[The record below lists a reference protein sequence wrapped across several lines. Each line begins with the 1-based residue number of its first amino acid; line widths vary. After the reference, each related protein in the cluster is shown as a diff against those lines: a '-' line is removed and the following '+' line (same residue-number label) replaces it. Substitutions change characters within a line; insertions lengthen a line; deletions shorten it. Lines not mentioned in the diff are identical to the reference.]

1 MAAEAPL
8 AMDLSTSGDS
18 SESDFDE
25 IDASPEDMDT
35 IMQLETALQTNPN
48 LYESHVQYVNLLRK
62 CKLRE
67 KLRTARESMQE
78 HYPLT
83 EQLWLE
89 WLHDEAVTATSITE
103 TEQASQLFQKAVQD
117 YLSVPIWKAYINFVK
132 EHAAGSQ
139 QNSNTS
145 MQNLREICEQ
155 ALTAAGLHITLG
167 GSLWDAYREYEH
179 ELSARDPT
187 SDAQLL
193 RVRQLYH
200 RQLQV
205 PLAEAAQTMQSYLK
219 WEASLPHAQQA
230 IQAPSHVQQGFQKA
244 QQAVSLRHEHEAMVA
259 PDKPADENLLA
270 AFLAYIKYEEAKGD
284 PARVQLVYERALA
297 AFPVTHYL
305 WQAYAHYLEDH
316 LKVPAAINA
325 VYSRA
330 LRNCPWVGS
339 LWANALRAL
348 ELSTVFDEQQHA
360 TLYSSAVQAGLQ
372 TADDYMEVVLARL
385 DALRHRGADR
395 AQELKQGFQQA
406 AELMQTYFPD
416 YIDRTLR
423 IHAYWADC
431 EMHVGQD
438 PAAAEAVWEG
448 VLKSTAARYV
458 ETWIGYITMLIGS
471 DNTGQARR
479 VYKRGYSRKLE
490 EAGQLFLCQAWL
502 RFERE
507 HGTADTLAEASRKV
521 RPILEQA
528 AAAAAVVSDS
538 EGSAK
543 AQAAAKKAKKLTPE
557 EMKKMRQQ
565 ADPNYQSKQA
575 AAAAAATAGDGIAT
589 GSKKGKKGK
598 GPAARAE
605 PAAQAESA
613 SLPAPAAAVAAAVA
627 EPTAK
632 HASADAMPSDA
643 AAVKHSTAQAASQ
656 ALHDQASSAGSKRR
670 HGLGFSEDQPGP
682 KKSKQ
687 ADGVDKAADSLQQ
700 AQHAQQA
707 QQPPSS
713 FSAGPPSNQP
723 PVSKTQ
729 SQQSKPANVQAAA
742 GAQSS
747 AGAAQGPPVIFTD
760 ECTAF
765 VRGLDN
771 KVTEEELRNLLAA
784 CGEIKGVRLVM
795 DKVTGMFKVV
805 IMLSLQHAY
814 VACTVLRHLMSWSCT
829 SAAKLAC
836 RAGMP
841 AHCCSVSVTWDIQ
854 HKCQMVSCTP
864 TGNAWT
870 LHALR
875 TKVIV
880 VYRALGMWSLPTIA
894 PSRRL

>member
-316 LKVPAAINA
+316 LK
-325 VYSRA
+325 
-330 LRNCPWVGS
+330 
-339 LWANALRAL
+339 
-348 ELSTVFDEQQHA
+348 
-360 TLYSSAVQAGLQ
+360 
-372 TADDYMEVVLARL
+372 
-385 DALRHRGADR
+385 
-395 AQELKQGFQQA
+395 GFQQA

-528 AAAAAVVSDS
+528 AAAAAVGFGYVEFANNSALQKAVDLKEPELHGRKMTIMVSKPPS
-538 EGSAK
+538 GGPGRGGARGRG
-543 AQAAAKKAKKLTPE
+543 APG
-557 EMKKMRQQ
+557 RGFG
-565 ADPNYQSKQA
+565 
-575 AAAAAATAGDGIAT
+575 AGRGDRGRSIHQHE
-589 GSKKGKKGK
+589 
-598 GPAARAE
+598 R
-605 PAAQAESA
+605 
-613 SLPAPAAAVAAAVA
+613 LAVAAA
-627 EPTAK
+627 P
-632 HASADAMPSDA
+632 
-643 AAVKHSTAQAASQ
+643 
-656 ALHDQASSAGSKRR
+656 
-670 HGLGFSEDQPGP
+670 
-682 KKSKQ
+682 
-687 ADGVDKAADSLQQ
+687 
-700 AQHAQQA
+700 
-707 QQPPSS
+707 
-713 FSAGPPSNQP
+713 
-723 PVSKTQ
+723 
-729 SQQSKPANVQAAA
+729 
-742 GAQSS
+742 
-747 AGAAQGPPVIFTD
+747 
-760 ECTAF
+760 AF
-765 VRGLDN
+765 VPRAIAKGETSSKAPAATNADFRKLLN
-771 KVTEEELRNLLAA
+771 K
-784 CGEIKGVRLVM
+784 K
-795 DKVTGMFKVV
+795 
-805 IMLSLQHAY
+805 
-814 VACTVLRHLMSWSCT
+814 
-829 SAAKLAC
+829 
-836 RAGMP
+836 
-841 AHCCSVSVTWDIQ
+841 
-854 HKCQMVSCTP
+854 
-864 TGNAWT
+864 
-870 LHALR
+870 
-875 TKVIV
+875 
-880 VYRALGMWSLPTIA
+880 
-894 PSRRL
+894 